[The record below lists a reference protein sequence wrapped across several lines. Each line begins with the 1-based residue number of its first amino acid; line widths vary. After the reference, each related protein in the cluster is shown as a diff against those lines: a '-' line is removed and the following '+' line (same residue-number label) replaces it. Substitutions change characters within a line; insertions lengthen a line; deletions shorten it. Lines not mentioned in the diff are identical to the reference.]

1 MPPRRIDERRGT
13 GGIGEEFA
21 EAVREEDVGIVVL
34 RRGRR
39 IEEFRDGDQTLQ
51 YIFP

>member
-34 RRGRR
+34 RGRR
-39 IEEFRDGDQTLQ
+39 IEEVRDGDQTLQ